1 MKERKPIIERDGESK
16 KLYGKRRHEKR
27 ERNSG
32 ERERESISVKKIHY
46 CENFGRDFM

>member
-32 ERERESISVKKIHY
+32 ERERAHQCK
-46 CENFGRDFM
+46 ENPLL